1 MVVGA
6 RARLLSATHLS
17 SCLALSGPVHNW
29 CLERCG
35 LKVEVPV
42 DAARRFDARISSWR
56 ACSRAS
62 ATRASSSAPAQ
73 PDQAARPPSSS
84 PDKPPGGPQAA
95 RPPIQIRSTPPV
107 RDHPRAL
114 PQISAP
120 RIKTPVLESHFH
132 RTRWRGIA
140 AAPAP
145 RGFRKLGLFGSRCH
159 TVGDSR
165 LTRRG
170 TTHSR
175 DLSGIVPREF
185 QKQSFSNRL

>member
-1 MVVGA
+1 VVVGA

-120 RIKTPVLESHFH
+120 RIKTPAWKAIFTALDGAGLPPRRCLAGFASSACSA
-132 RTRWRGIA
+132 RDAIPLGTRGSRVEGLHTRGIS
-140 AAPAP
+140 
-145 RGFRKLGLFGSRCH
+145 L
-159 TVGDSR
+159 
-165 LTRRG
+165 
-170 TTHSR
+170 
-175 DLSGIVPREF
+175 IVPREF